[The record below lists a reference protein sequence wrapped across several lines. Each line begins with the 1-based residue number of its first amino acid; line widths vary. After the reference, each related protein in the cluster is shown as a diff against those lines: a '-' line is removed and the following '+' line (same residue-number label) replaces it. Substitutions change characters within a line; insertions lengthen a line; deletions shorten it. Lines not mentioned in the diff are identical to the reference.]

1 MRPAIFHLTRKTSH
15 SHAMKTHRFIFSN
28 YNLLDNEARNLEEYE
43 KGQKTFISQSSN
55 LDASKS
61 KELGFNLEWPIVK
74 WCSG

>member
-1 MRPAIFHLTRKTSH
+1 
-15 SHAMKTHRFIFSN
+15 MKTHRFIFSN

-61 KELGFNLEWPIVK
+61 KELGINLEWPIVK